1 MMTISHLLED
11 FSVLPEETE
20 ASKLMSE
27 DGLEDIRLASFEQG
41 YTAGWDDAIRAQAE
55 DQTRVTGVLGKNLE
69 DLSFTYQ
76 EALVQMTSSVEP
88 VFRSLVEA
96 VLPEV
101 MMQTVGLQL
110 VEQLQEMTADR
121 LDQPVVLVVP
131 VGTGKAI
138 SAAVQ
143 RNLAMQVEV
152 RENASMEAGQVSLK
166 VGSTER
172 EVDTE
177 KLLAS
182 LQESIESFFYSI
194 NEAKK
199 YG

>member
-11 FSVLPEETE
+11 FSVLPEEIE
-20 ASKLMSE
+20 VSKLLSE

-76 EALVQMTSSVEP
+76 EALVQMMSSVEP
-88 VFRSLVEA
+88 VFRGLIET
-96 VLPEV
+96 VLPEA
-101 MMQTVGLQL
+101 MMQTVGLKL
-110 VEQLQEMTADR
+110 AEELQDMTAEQ
-121 LDQPVVLVVP
+121 LDQPVALVVP
-131 VGTGKAI
+131 AGTGKTI
-138 SAAVQ
+138 SAALQ
-143 RNLAMQVEV
+143 NNLAMKVDI
-152 RENASMEAGQVSLK
+152 RESDLMEAGQVCLK

-172 EVDTE
+172 EIDTE

-194 NEAKK
+194 NEAKQ